1 MPMKNI
7 SIGGVII
14 LDRAQLENDEKEE
27 VRLRKLKPSTCTEIK
42 HHSFLDCGTYFGEQ
56 GRVEY

>member
-1 MPMKNI
+1 MFAEKYMPMKNI

-27 VRLRKLKPSTCTEIK
+27 VRLRKHKSSTCT
-42 HHSFLDCGTYFGEQ
+42 
-56 GRVEY
+56 